1 MSARGVRRPSWV
13 RRALAA
19 LAGVTLLVSLAL
31 APSAQVSDAAFT
43 DDEQAQ
49 TTLTARLLPPQVT
62 SIPLCSRPPLT
73 GGTFMQ
79 VTWQW
84 PAVAP
89 YSSFTGSN
97 VEWRVGTLV
106 VTPTVTGPDGQG
118 RYTAD
123 ITTGLLS
130 GLLGGLLGADVVIE
144 MRTTYG
150 TWRTNTTP
158 TTVTYNA
165 PLVTGAATC
174 TPVNGT

>member
-1 MSARGVRRPSWV
+1 MNARGVGRSSRG

-19 LAGVTLLVSLAL
+19 LAGATLLVSLAL
-31 APSAQVSDAAFT
+31 APNAQLSDAAFT

-49 TTLTARLLPPQVT
+49 ATLTARLLPPRVT
-62 SIPLCSRPPLT
+62 SIPLCSRPPLL
-73 GGTFMQ
+73 GGTFMR
-79 VTWQW
+79 VTWEW

-106 VTPTVTGPDGQG
+106 VTPTVTGPDAQG

-165 PLVTGAATC
+165 PLVSGAATC